1 MDPEEE
7 ARFSV
12 YVTARRDQVR
22 RTAYLMCGD
31 WHRADDL
38 AQTAAVRLYRHWNR
52 ASRVENIDAYARRIL
67 VNAYLDEKQTAWSRF
82 TFLHR
87 GAIEREAPALDAD
100 ASLDLRDALERLAPR
115 QRATVVLRYYCDLS
129 VEETAEVLE
138 CSPGTVKS
146 QTARALAHLRVLLSP
161 ASAIELEGITR

>member
-1 MDPEEE
+1 MAGSNRDAEFTEYLR
-7 ARFSV
+7 ARSGWL
-12 YVTARRDQVR
+12 TRIG
-22 RTAYLMCGD
+22 YLLCGD

-100 ASLDLRDALERLAPR
+100 ASLDLRDAL
-115 QRATVVLRYYCDLS
+115 
-129 VEETAEVLE
+129 
-138 CSPGTVKS
+138 
-146 QTARALAHLRVLLSP
+146 
-161 ASAIELEGITR
+161 